1 MKKKRK
7 AVNDRRLMS
16 IEDLKPAP
24 YNPRRISDDAATGL
38 GYSIAEFGDIGG
50 LVWNATTGHLV
61 CGHQR
66 LAQLKKRGAR
76 LADGAVVTS
85 DGGRFPVRVV
95 EWPLPREKAANVV
108 ANNPAIGG
116 EFTPDLDGL
125 LGEIK
130 ANIGPE
136 MFGELALD
144 ELIGAV
150 GVGVPSE
157 GEARATLAE
166 AFGVPPFSVL
176 DARQGYW
183 QERKRA
189 WLSLGIQSEIG
200 RGGGEKLTMSKT
212 IQRLKPS
219 ADQAAKQCP
228 GGSMRP
234 ACDYRS
240 RQRGDGRGRAV

>member
-1 MKKKRK
+1 MTRRKKPID
-7 AVNDRRLMS
+7 DRRLTS
-16 IEDLKPAP
+16 IEDLRPAP
-24 YNPRRISDDAATGL
+24 YNPRRIDDDAAAGL
-38 GYSIAEFGDIGG
+38 GVSLKEFGDLSG

-66 LAQLKKRGAR
+66 LTQLKKRGAR
-76 LADGAVVTS
+76 LVDGAVVTS

-95 EWPLPREKAANVV
+95 EWPLAREKAANVV

-116 EFTPDLDGL
+116 EFTPDLDAM

-130 ANIGPE
+130 ADIGPE
-136 MFGELALD
+136 MFGDLALD
-144 ELIGAV
+144 ELIGRG
-150 GVGVPSE
+150 GVGPSE

-200 RGGGEKLTMSKT
+200 RGGGEKLTMSETVRKLT
-212 IQRLKPS
+212 PS
-219 ADQAAKQCP
+219 ADQAAKHAQ
-228 GGSMRP
+228 
-234 ACDYRS
+234 A
-240 RQRGDGRGRAV
+240 GR